1 MQAAIIQGFAGCIKW
16 GFEIVSSASSGCRA
30 SRSLPL
36 GNLCYAQFT
45 AMAVRHLP
53 NIVYE
58 LLRISVPTIID
69 GYRGTGSKEIY
80 DARLI
85 GWSERILRCADVR
98 LNVEGYPLPSDS
110 ETFVVMSNHQSYYDI
125 PVMYQTLRRGLRMV
139 AKTELFRVPIW
150 SRAMRESGMIELNRT
165 NRRAAVESLRRA
177 GEQIRNGTNVWIA
190 PEGTR
195 SRSGVLGPFKTGGFH
210 MALEARVRILPVTI
224 DGSGAVMSANTWL
237 MTPGRTVRVA
247 VHEPV
252 DPAAFGRRRREELI
266 RVVRA
271 AIASALPAEMRGD
284 PDAKPSE

>member
-1 MQAAIIQGFAGCIKW
+1 M
-16 GFEIVSSASSGCRA
+16 VSAS
-30 SRSLPL
+30 
-36 GNLCYAQFT
+36 

-53 NIVYE
+53 NVVYE
-58 LLRISVPTIID
+58 ILRISIPTIID
-69 GYRGTGSKEIY
+69 GYRGTGSQEIF
-80 DARLI
+80 DERLMS
-85 GWSERILRCADVR
+85 WSERILRCADVR
-98 LNVEGYPLPSDS
+98 LNVEGHSLPNDG

-125 PVMYQTLRRGLRMV
+125 PVMYQTLRRRLRMV

-150 SRAMRESGMIELNRT
+150 NRAMRVSGMIELNRT
-165 NRRAAVESLRRA
+165 NRRAAVESLKRA

-195 SRSGVLGPFKTGGFH
+195 SRTGVLGPFKTGGFH

-224 DGSGAVMSANTWL
+224 DGSGEVMSANTLL
-237 MTPGRTVRVA
+237 MTPGRTIRVA

-271 AIASALPAEMRGD
+271 AIASGLPAAMRGD
-284 PDAKPSE
+284 ANARPSGD